1 MKPPVTYAEW
11 SDCLD
16 RLIDGTLQISDLPIL
31 DSGKIEWSKGSAERF
46 ASRFADAYDKVLK
59 QCASR
64 LQKNLSLGAN
74 NEYDTVKALTV
85 ARRTLTFLFQ
95 ISLLKPLPEDLRKY
109 LQETVDKYAKQAQ
122 SSLEQ
127 SAKSDRSGRL
137 ASLLKNNSLL
147 NFNKEAVVLPTDSST
162 NNDSAKTGNL
172 KPQRRILL

>member
-1 MKPPVTYAEW
+1 MKPPVTYAQW

-16 RLIDGTLQISDLPIL
+16 RLIDGTLQTSELPIL

-74 NEYDTVKALTV
+74 NEFDIVKALTV

-95 ISLLKPLPEDLRKY
+95 ISLLKPVPEDLRNY
-109 LQETVDKYAKQAQ
+109 LQEAVNKYAKQAQ

-147 NFNKEAVVLPTDSST
+147 NFNKEAVLPPTDSST
-162 NNDSAKTGNL
+162 SKDSQKTENI